1 MFTRRITMYCSKCGK
16 EIHNDAKF
24 CIYCGNKIKK
34 NTPDHSKYERFDY
47 TPVVLR
53 AEQGDE
59 EALRHYGRKRISLI
73 GITFT
78 CRARTRMQWTISYRN
93 RTGAFLKISWRK
105 NFRIR
110 KLSFPGENGLF

>member
-1 MFTRRITMYCSKCGK
+1 MYCSKCGK

-34 NTPDHSKYERFDY
+34 DTPDHSKYERFDY
-47 TPVVLR
+47 APVVLR

-59 EALRHYGRKRISLI
+59 EA
-73 GITFT
+73 FT
-78 CRARTRMQWTISYRN
+78 TLWAKTNQPYRYYIYLN

-110 KLSFPGENGLF
+110 KLSFPGGNGLF

>member
-1 MFTRRITMYCSKCGK
+1 MYCSKCGK

-47 TPVVLR
+47 APVVLR

-59 EALRHYGRKRISLI
+59 EA
-73 GITFT
+73 FT
-78 CRARTRMQWTISYRN
+78 ILWAKTNQPYRYYIYLQSKNKDACLLYTSILTCYFTISTHSGHYI
-93 RTGAFLKISWRK
+93 GKF
-105 NFRIR
+105 
-110 KLSFPGENGLF
+110 